1 MAAAAVITLTSIP
14 CRVMSD
20 YQFVI
25 NMNILGARENA
36 RKNSSRQNVKGREVI
51 IPRNGIWSGLSLF
64 VDV

>member
-1 MAAAAVITLTSIP
+1 
-14 CRVMSD
+14 MSD